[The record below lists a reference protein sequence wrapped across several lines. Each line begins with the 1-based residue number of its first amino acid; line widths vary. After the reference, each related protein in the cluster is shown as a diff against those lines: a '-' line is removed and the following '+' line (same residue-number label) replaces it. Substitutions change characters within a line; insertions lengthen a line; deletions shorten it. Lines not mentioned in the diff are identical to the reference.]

1 MNPRGAVDVA
11 ASRICTALATAE
23 EKLVGL
29 KSLKKHIGEHPES
42 KEQIWGMFGVP
53 GILIQEITRSYSH
66 FQSSYLSAIPN
77 TVFLALEIMIEMC
90 PLKEFREMC
99 VTAQL
104 PLFLYPLL
112 NSPSREE
119 GIEVVKTLC
128 LTFIKILLEEK
139 SSDSMYSV
147 EFFKNTEL
155 VPLCLRNM
163 ELGREKSKLAAS
175 QVFYS
180 IISTREG
187 LEYTCQTY
195 DRFMAT
201 SMILNSVLVQM
212 ETLQSAE
219 ILEVVIRIYTKLC
232 EMPNAKIVFSKN
244 RPHMLY
250 AEHIREM
257 VRSNPRVKLA
267 YEEFLH
273 MLQN

>member
-1 MNPRGAVDVA
+1 MEVSEDPVA
-11 ASRICTALATAE
+11 QRICTSLVSAE
-23 EKLVGL
+23 DKLQGL
-29 KSLKKHIGEHPES
+29 RTLKKHIETHPGS
-42 KEQIWGMFGVP
+42 KQQVWGSFGIP
-53 GILIQEITRSYSH
+53 SILVQEIAKSYTH
-66 FQSSYLSAIPN
+66 FQSSYINTIPS
-77 TVFLALEIMIEMC
+77 TVFLSLEIMIEMC

-119 GIEVVKTLC
+119 SIEVVKTLC

-139 SSDSMYSV
+139 NTDSLYSV

-163 ELGREKSKLAAS
+163 ELGSEKSKLAAS

-212 ETLQSAE
+212 EMLQSPE
-219 ILEVVIRIYTKLC
+219 ILEVVIRIYAKLC

-257 VRSNPRVKLA
+257 VRSNPGVKLA